1 MFFFSIEDVF
11 NYNNY
16 QYILLSLG
24 YKYLVGLINCACV
37 QKEVIL
43 SIVRYL
49 IWVHDIVRAL
59 YSIVIEQID
68 HNDL

>member
-1 MFFFSIEDVF
+1 MHGFFSIEDVF

-24 YKYLVGLINCACV
+24 YKYLLGLINCACV

-49 IWVHDIVRAL
+49 I
-59 YSIVIEQID
+59 
-68 HNDL
+68 